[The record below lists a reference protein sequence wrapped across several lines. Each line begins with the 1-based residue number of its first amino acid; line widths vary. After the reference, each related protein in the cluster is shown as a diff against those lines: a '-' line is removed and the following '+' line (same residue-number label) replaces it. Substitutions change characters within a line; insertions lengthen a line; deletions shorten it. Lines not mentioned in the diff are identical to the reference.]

1 MFLYNEL
8 GKYVSKN
15 KDDVAVYAIKK
26 YIDNSIKDKHE
37 DGGYILY
44 DSEKYYYTIEKRI
57 KSSTHIRLGTY
68 KNLYGYKVVGY
79 WHTHP
84 FGDKK
89 YLSEAFSGADI
100 ATVYKANWSDAYV
113 GTYGGK
119 ILHYNINIS
128 NSIPYENQLYEIY
141 SSLIVVEH
149 TEVVGYWR

>member
-1 MFLYNEL
+1 MNLVNMYLKAKMMWQFMLLKNIL
-8 GKYVSKN
+8 LIVSKIN
-15 KDDVAVYAIKK
+15 MKM
-26 YIDNSIKDKHE
+26 
-37 DGGYILY
+37 GGYILY
-44 DSEKYYYTIEKRI
+44 DGEKYYYTIEERI
-57 KSSTHIRLGTY
+57 KSSTHVGLRPD

-89 YLSEAFSGADI
+89 YLSEAFSRADI
-100 ATVYKANWSDAYV
+100 ATLYKANWSDAYV

-128 NSIPYENQLYEIY
+128 NSIPYENQLYETY
-141 SSLIVVEH
+141 NSLIVVEH